1 MKVFFVGA
9 GPGDPELLTVRA
21 QKLLSKARL
30 CVYAG
35 SLVNPQILGVLP
47 AEAERIDSAGLDLEA
62 LTAIFARARD
72 EGTDVLRLHTGDPA
86 LYGAIGEQ
94 MVRLQALGID
104 YEVVPGV
111 SAFQAAAAALCVELT
126 APETAQTVILTRA
139 AGRTPMPESESLADL
154 ARHHSTLCLFLS
166 TQSLPTVVETLT
178 PHYGADCPA
187 AVVYRA
193 SWPDQTILRGTLADI
208 AAQAQ
213 AAGLRRTAMVMV
225 GRALGGA
232 TAESRLYSPTF
243 SHGYREGAS
252 D

>member
-21 QKLLSKARL
+21 HKLLSTARL

-35 SLVNPQILGVLP
+35 SLVNPQILQALP
-47 AEAERIDSAGLDLEA
+47 EAAERIDSANLDLDA

-72 EGTDVLRLHTGDPA
+72 EDTDVIRLHTGDPS

-94 MVRLQALGID
+94 MVRLQALGIE
-104 YEVVPGV
+104 YAVVPGV
-111 SAFQAAAAALCVELT
+111 SAFQAAAAALQVELT

-139 AGRTPMPESESLADL
+139 AGRTPMPATERLADL
-154 ARHHSTLCLFLS
+154 AVHQSTLCLFLS
-166 TQSLPTVVETLT
+166 TQSLPALVETLR
-178 PHYGADCPA
+178 PHYGTDCPA

-208 AAQAQ
+208 ADQAQ

-232 TAESRLYSPTF
+232 TAESRLYSPAF
-243 SHGYREGAS
+243 SHGYREGETG
-252 D
+252 